1 MLDMI
6 FRVEEKAGV
15 MPPPQFPPRQAFE
28 QKVVASMT
36 HAPESASPAA
46 HGPAE
51 TPMGNLQG
59 FTKYWAADLKSGF
72 LVFLIALPLCLA
84 IASASGYPPIAGLFT
99 AMIGGLLTG
108 FFSNSEM
115 TIKGPAAGLILI
127 ALGAITEMKEIYGE
141 NGYAMVLGIGVVA
154 GLLQV
159 AFALARGGVLS
170 DFFPISAVHG
180 MLAAIGVIIILK
192 QFPIALGNPNN
203 KGEPIELIERIP
215 ETIAGAN
222 PQIAII
228 GIVSLVMMF
237 ALNALRTKV
246 KVLKAVPPQVIV
258 LLFAICMTLVLGL
271 NQDES
276 KPMAQANSPS
286 TSAETTPAES
296 TTPPAPASE
305 THAAEVTAHAEGEHA
320 AEGEHGAE
328 AAAPIPKS
336 KYLVALDPK
345 PFSMFS
351 AFTFPKFDAVFTGPG
366 MYWIMMFAV
375 IGTLESLLSAK
386 AVDMLDPHKRKT
398 NLNRDVLAV
407 GAANTLAAF
416 IGGLPMISEIVRSK
430 ANIDNGAKTRFAN
443 FWHGLLLVVCVATI
457 PMLIHLI
464 PVAALAAMLIF
475 TGFRLASPAEFLHVY
490 RVGKEQLI
498 IFVGTL
504 VAVLLTDLLIGI
516 CVGIGIKFLIHLVNG
531 VPIRSLFLPYLNA
544 EVGPNNTVVI
554 HAHHSAVFSNWILF
568 RRRLLQLGS
577 EGHENVTLDLSKTKL
592 VDHSV
597 MEKLHELEEEFH
609 AMGLKF
615 QVVGLENHR
624 SMSDHPYAA
633 RKLKAV

>member
-1 MLDMI
+1 
-6 FRVEEKAGV
+6 
-15 MPPPQFPPRQAFE
+15 
-28 QKVVASMT
+28 MT
-36 HAPESASPAA
+36 HSTESAPHSTPSVA
-46 HGPAE
+46 GSE
-51 TPMGNLQG
+51 TPQGNLSG

-108 FFSNSEM
+108 LFSNSEM

-127 ALGAITEMKEIYGE
+127 ALGAITDMNRIYGE
-141 NGYAMVLGIGVVA
+141 HGYAMVLGIGVAA

-215 ETIAGAN
+215 ETLAGAN
-222 PQIAII
+222 PKIAAI
-228 GIVSLVMMF
+228 GIISLVLMF
-237 ALNALRTKV
+237 VLNALRSKV
-246 KVLKAVPPQVIV
+246 SVLKSVPPQVIV
-258 LLFAICMTLVLGL
+258 LAFAITMTLVLGL
-271 NQDES
+271 NHDAPTTVTENS
-276 KPMAQANSPS
+276 APATAAINAEPSLEASPS
-286 TSAETTPAES
+286 TASSGEEQ
-296 TTPPAPASE
+296 PASE
-305 THAAEVTAHAEGEHA
+305 AHAS
-320 AEGEHGAE
+320 E
-328 AAAPIPKS
+328 ASTAPIPNS

-345 PFSMFS
+345 PFSMFN
-351 AFTFPKFDAVFTGPG
+351 AFTFPKFDAVFTSTG

-386 AVDMLDPHKRKT
+386 AVDMLDPYKRKT

-416 IGGLPMISEIVRSK
+416 VGGLPMISEIVRSK

-443 FWHGLLLVVCVATI
+443 FWHGLLLVACVSLI

-475 TGFRLASPAEFLHVY
+475 TGFRLASPAEFIHVY
-490 RVGKEQLI
+490 RVGKEQLV
-498 IFVGTL
+498 IFIGTL

-516 CVGIGIKFLIHLVNG
+516 CVGIAIKFLIHLING
-531 VPIRSLFLPYLNA
+531 VPIRSLFWPYLNA
-544 EVGPNNTVVI
+544 EVGPNSSLTI

-568 RRRLLQLGS
+568 RRQLMKLGTS
-577 EGHENVTLDLSKTKL
+577 GHENVILDLSKTKL

-597 MEKLHELEEEFH
+597 MEKLHEVEEEFT

-615 QVVGLENHR
+615 QVVGLDGHR
-624 SMSDHPYAA
+624 SLSDHPYAT
-633 RKLKAV
+633 RKRVAV